1 MKDPIGSIEGPLPD
15 MDPVGVSSCVPRVS
29 LCVFSDV
36 RLVNCFRII
45 SRLFQ
50 DVFETTSTGFQRI
63 LYTETWQIKDYFQ
76 TTLRLLL
83 NYLKGTLS
91 PHKNF
96 SYMKHIDPL
105 STKKPSKNSSDF
117 FNLPKNAIK
126 VQFSVLN

>member
-1 MKDPIGSIEGPLPD
+1 MKDPIGSNEGPWLD
-15 MDPVGVSSCVPRVS
+15 MDPVGVSSCVPRVP

-91 PHKNF
+91 PHKKI

-105 STKKPSKNSSDF
+105 STKKHLKNSSEF
-117 FNLPKNAIK
+117 LNRPKNALK
-126 VQFSVLN
+126 VLFSVLN